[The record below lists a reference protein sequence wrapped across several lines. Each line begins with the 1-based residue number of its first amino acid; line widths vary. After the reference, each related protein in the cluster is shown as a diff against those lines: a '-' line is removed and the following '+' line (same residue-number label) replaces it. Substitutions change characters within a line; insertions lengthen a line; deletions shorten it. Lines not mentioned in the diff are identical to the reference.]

1 MTEALVRNMETC
13 RPDIAVNRSDG
24 QSKRGRKYAGS
35 GEQTGEAQAADLQ
48 G

>member
-24 QSKRGRKYAGS
+24 QSKRGMEYAGS
-35 GEQTGEAQAADLQ
+35 GEQAGEAQAADL
-48 G
+48 